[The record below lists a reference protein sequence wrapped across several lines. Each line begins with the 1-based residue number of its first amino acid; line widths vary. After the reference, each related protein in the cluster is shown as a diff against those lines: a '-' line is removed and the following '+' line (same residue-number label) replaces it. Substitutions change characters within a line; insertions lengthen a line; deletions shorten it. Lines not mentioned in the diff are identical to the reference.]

1 MEATPKVVEIFGLSF
16 SVPILISCGV
26 SVLLIALFT
35 IFASRKVSMKP
46 GKLQNALEALMDFTK
61 GIVNS
66 AVDEKTAQTYY
77 LYIFSLFLPLCL
89 TVSLF
94 FLLDCHKY
102 PCPDPTDILLLN
114 FPVFLSIP
122 LKLYIYL
129 WYLKSC

>member
-77 LYIFSLFLPLCL
+77 LYILYILFLCL
-89 TVSLF
+89 F
-94 FLLDCHKY
+94 MC
-102 PCPDPTDILLLN
+102 IL
-114 FPVFLSIP
+114 
-122 LKLYIYL
+122 
-129 WYLKSC
+129 

>member
-66 AVDEKTAQTYY
+66 AVDEKTDRKSTR
-77 LYIFSLFLPLCL
+77 
-89 TVSLF
+89 
-94 FLLDCHKY
+94 
-102 PCPDPTDILLLN
+102 LN
-114 FPVFLSIP
+114 SSHIQ
-122 LKLYIYL
+122 
-129 WYLKSC
+129 KSRMPSSA

>member
-35 IFASRKVSMKP
+35 IFASRKVWMKP

-77 LYIFSLFLPLCL
+77 LYIFSLFSYSFIFCG
-89 TVSLF
+89 
-94 FLLDCHKY
+94 H
-102 PCPDPTDILLLN
+102 
-114 FPVFLSIP
+114 
-122 LKLYIYL
+122 
-129 WYLKSC
+129 